1 MEKTTA
7 ISKLQASRSVIA
19 SLGVSK
25 IGLFGSTVRGMGRLD
40 SDVDILIDFA
50 EGNETFRNFVS
61 VCDVLEKTFDGVKV
75 DVVTLKGLSPFVG
88 KQILNEVEY
97 V

>member
-1 MEKTTA
+1 MQKQA
-7 ISKLQASRSVIA
+7 VIDKLQKSKDVIA
-19 SLGVSK
+19 SLGVSRL
-25 IGLFGSTVRGMGRLD
+25 GLFGSTVRGTQSAD
-40 SDVDILIDFA
+40 SDVDILIDFSD
-50 EGNETFRNFVS
+50 GYETFHNFVS
-61 VCDVLEKTFDGVKV
+61 VCDFLEKTFTGVKV